1 MKQKAQPD
9 QIRLSSPIQGVKK
22 SDFFRC
28 EALSSTL
35 LKKSCGKRWLRA
47 EEIEIREDGVC
58 KEMMSYMLCRG
69 CVIGKRNSVHVDT
82 DKLTKVKTVNLGRA
96 VANLPKEK

>member
-1 MKQKAQPD
+1 MKQKAQPY
-9 QIRLSSPIQGVKK
+9 QISSSIKGVKK

-58 KEMMSYMLCRG
+58 KDMMPYMPCRG
-69 CVIGKRNSVHVDT
+69 CAIGKKNSVHVDT
-82 DKLTKVKTVNLGRA
+82 DTLIKVKTVNLGRA
-96 VANLPKEK
+96 VANLPKMEK